1 MTQIVQNRANASAP
15 KPSSWKF
22 GGLKPYDMGKKLWN
36 DFNDDEVTTRAASLA
51 YYFLLAVF
59 PALLFLLSML
69 GYFAAVG
76 THLRQNLFSMLASAL
91 PASAGELVQKT
102 IDEIVKATGAGKAI
116 FGVLGALWAAS
127 SGIGAIMQ
135 CLNVAYD
142 VEETRPWWKKPII
155 SVGLTIGLS
164 VLIISALTLVLY
176 GGHLAQVVAAHVGFG
191 NVFITAWKFV
201 QWPIA
206 LAFMFLAFGMVYYFA
221 PNVKQPEW
229 HWVTPG
235 SALGVIVWLLA
246 SFGLRIYLHY
256 FNSYSKSYGSLGAV
270 IILLVWLYLTGIAIM
285 LGGEFNSVIAHEGAI
300 VEGGEKPHKLRESH
314 PQAA

>member
-1 MTQIVQNRANASAP
+1 MDPVT
-15 KPSSWKF
+15 KTPSKRSLWKF
-22 GGLKPYDMGKKLWN
+22 GGLKPVEMGKKVWK

-59 PALLFLLSML
+59 PALLLLLSML
-69 GYFAAVG
+69 GYFASVG
-76 THLRQNLFSMLASAL
+76 THLRESLFAALTRAL
-91 PASAGELVQKT
+91 PASAGELVSKT
-102 IDEIVKATGAGKAI
+102 INEVIKANGAGKAI

-127 SGIGAIMQ
+127 SGVGAIMQ

-142 VEETRPWWKKPII
+142 VKETRPWWKKPII

-164 VLIISALTLVLY
+164 ALIICALTLVLY
-176 GGHLAQVVAAHVGFG
+176 GGQLAEMIASHVGFG
-191 NVFITAWKFV
+191 KLFVMAWKIA

-206 LAFMFLAFGMVYYFA
+206 LGFMFTAFSMIYYFA
-221 PNVKQPEW
+221 PNIKKPEW

-235 SALGVIVWLLA
+235 SALGVTVWLAA

-270 IILLVWLYLTGIAIM
+270 IILLLWLYLTGIAIM
-285 LGGEFNSVIAHEGAI
+285 LGGELNSVIAHEDAI
-300 VEGGEKPHKLRESH
+300 IESGEKPKKVQETH
-314 PQAA
+314 PAMAA